1 MAQPL
6 RIATNDSPPLRGPRG
21 AGDGTLGVLLEV
33 TRAIGAVLDPDEL
46 ARRIMQCVTHSFG
59 ADRSTLFLH
68 DEKRRELVSKVA
80 QGLEPGGPELRIPDD
95 QGLCGHVAR
104 TRRSLLVRDTFAEER
119 FRRDFAERTGY
130 APRSMMVVP
139 VGVAHRPGRCDG
151 VLQVMHRRVGAFD
164 ADDLA
169 MLEAVSVQVG
179 VSLDNARLYAAQRR
193 QFESFVRAFSAALD
207 ARDPSTQ
214 AHSAHVANYATGI
227 AHFLGLD
234 RAEAEWLHYAGLLHD
249 VGKIGTPEAILTK
262 PGRLDPAEFEE
273 MKRHA
278 AHTRR
283 ILSQIDFSEE
293 LAGMDTVASAHHEKL
308 DGSGYPDGLR
318 GDAIPLR
325 ARVLAVAD
333 IFDALTSDRH
343 YRKGMEAADA
353 LASLDAMTPHQLD
366 ATCVEALR
374 AFMGQPAAGE

>member
-6 RIATNDSPPLRGPRG
+6 RIASNNPPPLRGPRS
-21 AGDGTLGVLLEV
+21 ADDGTIGVLLEV
-33 TRAIGAVLDPDEL
+33 TRAIGTVLDPDEL
-46 ARRIMQCVTHSFG
+46 ARRIMRSVTLSFG

-68 DEKRRELVSKVA
+68 DEKRRELASVVA
-80 QGLEPGGPELRIPDD
+80 QGLAPGGPELRIPND
-95 QGLCGHVAR
+95 QGLCGQVAR
-104 TRRSLLVRDTFAEER
+104 TGRSLLVRDTFVEPG
-119 FRRDFAERTGY
+119 FRHDVAERTGY

-164 ADDLA
+164 TEDLS

-227 AHFLGLD
+227 AHFLGLG
-234 RAEAEWLHYAGLLHD
+234 RGEAEWLHYAGLLHD

-262 PGRLDPAEFEE
+262 PGRLDAAEFEE

-283 ILSQIDFSEE
+283 ILGQIDFSEE
-293 LAGMDTVASAHHEKL
+293 LAGMDAIASAHHEKL
-308 DGSGYPDGLR
+308 DGSGYPHGLR
-318 GDAIPLR
+318 GTEIPLR

-343 YRKGMEAADA
+343 YRKGMSPAEA
-353 LASLDAMTPHQLD
+353 LATLDAMTPHQLD
-366 ATCVEALR
+366 AACVEALR
-374 AFMGQPAAGE
+374 AFMGQSAIGG